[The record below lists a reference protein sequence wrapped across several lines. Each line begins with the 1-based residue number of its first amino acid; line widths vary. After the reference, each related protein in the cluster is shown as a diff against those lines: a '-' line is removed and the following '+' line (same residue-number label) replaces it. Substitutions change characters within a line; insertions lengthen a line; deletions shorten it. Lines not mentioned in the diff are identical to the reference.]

1 MGVAQVFHKS
11 FWVQLSP
18 GINPHKNLSRP
29 RHKSNSIQQSSET
42 LGDFFIHSKTAQ
54 EHQSVNMAGPTDAE
68 LMKICQDAFD
78 EAFEILYSDEDW
90 KEEKK
95 NDKGDLVV
103 SRKTKTGKKIYRVT
117 AVIDIDTKKLANK
130 LADTSDLTNWN
141 KTLVKHELIKKLGD
155 GVELTYQVT
164 GGQGP
169 VSSRDFVLV
178 FKSVWKGDTFV
189 QAGRSVD
196 IPDAPTTKGAVRAEN
211 GPTGTVVKPLPDG
224 KTEFRWLMDCE
235 YKGMIPTGI
244 LNMVMPTVQLDF
256 VACVR
261 DLAKTL

>member
-1 MGVAQVFHKS
+1 
-11 FWVQLSP
+11 
-18 GINPHKNLSRP
+18 
-29 RHKSNSIQQSSET
+29 
-42 LGDFFIHSKTAQ
+42 
-54 EHQSVNMAGPTDAE
+54 MAGPTDAE

-78 EAFEILYSDEDW
+78 EAFEILYSEEDW

-103 SRKTKTGKKIYRVT
+103 SRKTKSGDGDSKKIYRVT

-141 KTLVKHELIKKLGD
+141 KTLVKHEMIKKLGD

-178 FKSVWKGDTFV
+178 FKSAWKGDTFV

>member
-155 GVELTYQVT
+155 RVQFHRATSFLCSSQHGRETLLFRPEDRWTFQT
-164 GGQGP
+164 HQQQRGQSGP
-169 VSSRDFVLV
+169 
-178 FKSVWKGDTFV
+178 KM
-189 QAGRSVD
+189 
-196 IPDAPTTKGAVRAEN
+196 APLE
-211 GPTGTVVKPLPDG
+211 
-224 KTEFRWLMDCE
+224 RW
-235 YKGMIPTGI
+235 
-244 LNMVMPTVQLDF
+244 
-256 VACVR
+256 
-261 DLAKTL
+261 